1 VRTIQEEDGFTLI
14 ELMVSIISALA
25 VLSAVVMITTVA
37 LHNQDRIAD
46 RVIASQ
52 TARPLVARIVS
63 ELHSSCV
70 AQHVVPIIAPA
81 AGGVTA
87 NEGASGTQI
96 SFLSK
101 AGNAVSPTPEKHV
114 IALTGTPPVLK
125 EWVYP
130 AVSGSQPGPWTFSTT
145 ANPPLGRTL
154 ATNVSGPGGVI
165 FRYYQFLNGALVTT
179 PMTVPLSATDAA
191 HASQVSVSMTVGN
204 PTGTSS
210 LDTKSPITLNDTVD
224 LRLENAGQY
233 PNQENLPCV

>member
-1 VRTIQEEDGFTLI
+1 MSASRDESGFTLI
-14 ELMVSIISALA
+14 ELLVSMISALA

-70 AQHVVPIIAPA
+70 AQHVVPIIVPT
-81 AGGVTA
+81 AGGVTST
-87 NEGASGTQI
+87 EGASGTQI

-101 AGNAVSPTPEKHV
+101 AGNAVTPTPEKHV
-114 IALTGTPPVLK
+114 IFLSGTTLWESVYSPPS
-125 EWVYP
+125 
-130 AVSGSQPGPWTFSTT
+130 SGSQPGPWTFPTT
-145 ANPPLGRTL
+145 AISTRKL
-154 ATNVSGPGGVI
+154 ATNISGPGGVI

-191 HASQVSVSMTVGN
+191 HVSQVSVSMTVGN
-204 PTGTSS
+204 PTGTSN